1 MDLPVGGVRKSE
13 RPTERLCALWPVS
26 SYGWGVYFCMHIW
39 LQVLICVY
47 ASAGA
52 CHQAALRHQIWS
64 LQMLTSAACH
74 FIKIDEWRG
83 EKEEKEREKRCRW
96 EKRQSWMAGGNGRGH
111 GGVMEESVN
120 QTTFC
125 MDCGFAALQWE
136 LYKCEYLVQ
145 KQEPSETGETGRR
158 NSWVDVWQSQ
168 STTLEPKKTRKVQN
182 H

>member
-125 MDCGFAALQWE
+125 CFLTVV
-136 LYKCEYLVQ
+136 LLPY
-145 KQEPSETGETGRR
+145 SESCTSVNILSKSKNHLRQVKLEGET
-158 NSWVDVWQSQ
+158 
-168 STTLEPKKTRKVQN
+168 LE
-182 H
+182 